1 MLLNLLHQI
10 YSSLRGKG
18 GAFASMSMIKHISIV
33 QLNQTGEGILY
44 LYKLAIKGATCKRL
58 TETSTLSG
66 NLFPFSTFHCSTK
79 QWNQCFYLEGKLCE
93 CEKKIKHIVSCIWR
107 TKTCEHLLFPHS
119 ARSISSHAMI
129 FLCASHCHPGSSC
142 NPHSSIQ
149 ALCYSHFPLSSIS

>member
-1 MLLNLLHQI
+1 MRWPGLILPGNSNVLLSSLHQI

-18 GAFASMSMIKHISIV
+18 GAFASMIKHISIV

-66 NLFPFSTFHCSTK
+66 NLFPFSTFYCSTK

-93 CEKKIKHIVSCIWR
+93 CEKKNQTHCELHMKDKDMWTSSFSSQCTVYILSWNDLPLCI
-107 TKTCEHLLFPHS
+107 S
-119 ARSISSHAMI
+119 
-129 FLCASHCHPGSSC
+129 
-142 NPHSSIQ
+142 
-149 ALCYSHFPLSSIS
+149 LSSWV